1 MPPRVFIQSG
11 AVRPLDPATP
21 KSIIKILGVAFGYDY
36 VPWEMQVLIWV
47 GEVSGSGR
55 KRSLLRMRE
64 AAEDEICPRVRGSE
78 RLC

>member
-1 MPPRVFIQSG
+1 MRVK
-11 AVRPLDPATP
+11 LLEPATP

-64 AAEDEICPRVRGSE
+64 AVEDDICLRVRGAE